1 MKLTQVKR
9 SALRII
15 GMIVAAVMLVVVA
28 QGVLGLVTTPTTP
41 AFYAH
46 TVLAQFDREPDVV
59 MAPAALTRLSW
70 GAIIAGSIMALIIG
84 FVLNLMGVAAG
95 ASTVHP
101 TDYGDSPKIETL
113 ATGAAVWYTVS
124 ALISLFI
131 GGWMAAYFAGIPN
144 TTDGILHGVMTWG
157 VVSIVVLLFVT
168 SNVGMMINGTASLLG
183 RTFQMAASVTRGA
196 TNAAATVAGAAA
208 SSAGSAI
215 SSAAQSLG
223 YAVNDARYNAEM
235 TAHNLQDQANANP
248 QIQQVI
254 GDVRGRVEGMI
265 NNQLDQMPEIRDAIE
280 NLDLSFE
287 SIQAQA
293 RQLVEEAM
301 NRAGVQPD
309 QVQNEARQAAGEV
322 QNAVQQ
328 IAQDPAHWERY
339 MNLALRRVMRRGQ
352 TMVNQADR
360 DALAQ
365 FMVDRSGISPE
376 QAMQQV
382 QQWEGQFEQARQQ
395 LDQTRQQVEQ
405 RMNELRLEA
414 ESRVEQAR
422 RDAEQKVMQL
432 RMEAEHKAREAA
444 EATMQAVAKIAAI
457 AFAALV
463 VGAIAAGVG
472 GALGTPTSIETIEVT
487 DQDSGTSYQGRF

>member
-9 SALRII
+9 TALQTI
-15 GMIVAAVMLVVVA
+15 GMIVTVVMLAFVA
-28 QGVLGLVTTPTTP
+28 QSVFAAPNTTV
-41 AFYAH
+41 FHAH
-46 TVLAQFDREPDVV
+46 TVLVQTDLEPDVV

-84 FVLNLMGVAAG
+84 FVLNLMGIAAG

-144 TTDGILHGVMTWG
+144 TMDGILHGVMTWG

-183 RTFQMAASVTRGA
+183 RTLQMAASVTRGA
-196 TNAAATVAGAAA
+196 TSAAAAVAGAAA
-208 SSAGSAI
+208 NTAGSAI
-215 SSAAQSLG
+215 NSAAQGLG

-235 TAHNLQDQANANP
+235 TAYNLQNQVNQNP

-265 NNQLDQMPEIRDAIE
+265 NDQLDQMPEIRDAIE
-280 NLDLSFE
+280 NMDLSFE

-293 RQLVEEAM
+293 RQLIEEAM
-301 NRAGVQPD
+301 NRAGVRPD
-309 QVQNEARQAAGEV
+309 QVQSEARQAVGEV
-322 QNAVQQ
+322 QGAVQQ

-339 MNLALRRVMRRGQ
+339 LNLALRRVMRRGQ

-360 DALAQ
+360 DALVQ
-365 FMVDRSGISPE
+365 FMIDRSGVSRE

-395 LDQTRQQVEQ
+395 VEQTRQQVEQ
-405 RMNELRLEA
+405 RVNELRREA
-414 ESRVEQAR
+414 ENRVEQAR
-422 RDAEQKVMQL
+422 REAEQKMMQL

-472 GALGTPTSIETIEVT
+472 GALGTPASIETIEVT
-487 DQDSGTSYQGRF
+487 DQDSGAAFHGRF